1 MPEWSTACVDWAE
14 RIREGRSIIP
24 PPIFPE
30 EAEAGLAVM
39 RDLRIVDTPGS
50 PRMADACG
58 QWIFDL
64 AGSIFGAYDAQSGR
78 RLIKEWFVMLPKK
91 NFKSG
96 LAASHCIFSHML
108 SRVRRVAMYRFLV
121 LGEVGRC
128 TVEPWRTKCVGRL
141 SRITSLVK
149 ELMGLPPKTVRQYAT
164 CRTFVS

>member
-39 RDLRIVDTPGS
+39 RDLRIVDAPGS

-78 RLIKEWFVMLPKK
+78 RLIREWSVMLPKK

-96 LAASHCIFSHML
+96 LAASIML
-108 SRVRRVAMYRFLV
+108 TCLVRNWRRSAEFTILAPTKEVADNSF
-121 LGEVGRC
+121 
-128 TVEPWRTKCVGRL
+128 TPAKD
-141 SRITSLVK
+141 
-149 ELMGLPPKTVRQYAT
+149 MGA
-164 CRTFVS
+164 